1 MTRGNADRNVKSATL
16 AAHVHVTI
24 RIWRVG
30 AICAQICPREQKGS
44 PAMPISQLLFSFRGR
59 LNRQHYW
66 LTSIA
71 ILLLIVV
78 LVAVV
83 FTLMD
88 VSLVLLVVLGLLYI
102 PLLWIAFAL
111 GAKRLHDR
119 DKSAWWLLL
128 FYVLP
133 SILSNLSDQAGGLG
147 ILLLLIGLALSI
159 WAFVELGCLRGTVGP
174 NRFGPDPLQAPSV
187 KATAAA

>member
-1 MTRGNADRNVKSATL
+1 
-16 AAHVHVTI
+16 
-24 RIWRVG
+24 
-30 AICAQICPREQKGS
+30 
-44 PAMPISQLLFSFRGR
+44 MPMSQLLFSFQGR
-59 LNRQHYW
+59 LNRRPYW

-71 ILLLIVV
+71 ILVLILM
-78 LVAVV
+78 LVAIL
-83 FTLMD
+83 FALMD
-88 VSLVLLVVLGLLYI
+88 AGVILLVILAVLYI

-133 SILSNLSDQAGGLG
+133 SILSNVADQASGSG
-147 ILLLLIGLALSI
+147 ILLLFISTVISI

-174 NRFGPDPLQAPSV
+174 NRFGPDPLQTPSV
-187 KATAAA
+187 TATAAA

>member
-1 MTRGNADRNVKSATL
+1 
-16 AAHVHVTI
+16 
-24 RIWRVG
+24 
-30 AICAQICPREQKGS
+30 
-44 PAMPISQLLFSFRGR
+44 MPMSQLLFAFSGR
-59 LNRQHYW
+59 LNRRPYW

-71 ILLLIVV
+71 ILLLIVM

-88 VSLVLLVVLGLLYI
+88 MGTGLYVLLGVLYI

-128 FYVLP
+128 LYVLP
-133 SILSNLSDQAGGLG
+133 SILSNVSDQTSGLG
-147 ILLLLIGLALSI
+147 ILLLLISTVVSI
-159 WAFVELGCLRGTVGP
+159 WA
-174 NRFGPDPLQAPSV
+174 
-187 KATAAA
+187 